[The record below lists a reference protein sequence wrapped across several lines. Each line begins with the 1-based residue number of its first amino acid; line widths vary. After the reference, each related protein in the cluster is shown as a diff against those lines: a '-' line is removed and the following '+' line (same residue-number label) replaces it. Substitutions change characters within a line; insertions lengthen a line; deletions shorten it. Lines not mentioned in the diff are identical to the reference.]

1 MYVCMT
7 VLSLSITDIYIYR
20 YIYIIQLLFSGM
32 YLSIV
37 LRYNFKFRNGYFD
50 IQKKLQ
56 WCVHV

>member
-1 MYVCMT
+1 MSDCSI
-7 VLSLSITDIYIYR
+7 SLYYR
-20 YIYIIQLLFSGM
+20 YIDIYIIQLLFSGM

>member
-7 VLSLSITDIYIYR
+7 VLSLSITDIYIY
-20 YIYIIQLLFSGM
+20 IYIQLLFSGM

-56 WCVHV
+56 WCVHVGD

>member
-1 MYVCMT
+1 MT
-7 VLSLSITDIYIYR
+7 VLSLSITDISID
-20 YIYIIQLLFSGM
+20 IYIIQLLFSGM

>member
-1 MYVCMT
+1 MYDCSI
-7 VLSLSITDIYIYR
+7 SLYYR
-20 YIYIIQLLFSGM
+20 YIDRYTYIIQLLFSGM